1 MGFVST
7 VVFGGT
13 YPALERTG
21 ERACT
26 KPLQIVL

>member
-1 MGFVST
+1 MGSVST

-13 YPALERTG
+13 YLVVERTG
-21 ERACT
+21 ARDCT